1 MLIYR
6 SCIFNAFN
14 PEMIDRLKSKGK
26 TGYTLYIKV
35 YKTFFCHITSPH
47 STQHTLLKYPSDFTH
62 YIHSSLCCV
71 GLAVSAS
78 PGLVWSIIVE
88 KSSLLFIS
96 LLIPPSHLS
105 DLSSLAHSLI
115 LCSFSCSLLMLIDAE
130 IRGEWGSANCK
141 CWEVA
146 TEQQQQQQ
154 PTAIT
159 TSWHLT
165 PFLYGILRPNV

>member
-1 MLIYR
+1 MIYR

-62 YIHSSLCCV
+62 YIPLCV

-78 PGLVWSIIVE
+78 PGLVWCIIVE

-96 LLIPPSHLS
+96 HRICSLFSHSLLILLLIAHLCR
-105 DLSSLAHSLI
+105 DKGGVGLRKLQ
-115 LCSFSCSLLMLIDAE
+115 ML
-130 IRGEWGSANCK
+130 GSGDRTT
-141 CWEVA
+141 A
-146 TEQQQQQQ
+146 T
-154 PTAIT
+154 TTT